1 MQDISR
7 DVAESEKLRNV
18 DFFVVIIMSHGK
30 YGTYGYRT
38 YVRTSENPN
47 MDFFELPPD
56 ASVTLYLTI
65 R

>member
-38 YVRTSENPN
+38 YEHLKTQTWISLNYHPTQ
-47 MDFFELPPD
+47 M
-56 ASVTLYLTI
+56 
-65 R
+65 